1 MRGFRF
7 ALVRAA
13 RSRSRAEL
21 QTVQRRPPS
30 DLAQRFSH
38 SASAPARPSFGI
50 AFDID
55 GVILRGRSPIG
66 GAPRAIRRLYSEEGN
81 ALALLVL
88 CCIPLKQLVVSSG
101 GLRECLA
108 PVFVTAKWTQ
118 MSGHACRLPHSC
130 LLSISSNGSKSLG
143 IVSCVL
149 HHY

>member
-7 ALVRAA
+7 ALVRGA

-21 QTVQRRPPS
+21 QTVQRRRPS
-30 DLAQRFSH
+30 DLVQQRFSH

-81 ALALLVL
+81 AFVLLVL
-88 CCIPLKQLVVSSG
+88 CCIMLKQLVVSSG
-101 GLRECLA
+101 GFRECLA
-108 PVFVTAKWTQ
+108 E
-118 MSGHACRLPHSC
+118 SR
-130 LLSISSNGSKSLG
+130 
-143 IVSCVL
+143 SCVCN
-149 HHY
+149 

>member
-21 QTVQRRPPS
+21 HTVQRHRPS

-66 GAPRAIRRLYSEEGN
+66 GTPRAIRRLYSEEGN

-88 CCIPLKQLVVSSG
+88 CCI
-101 GLRECLA
+101 R
-108 PVFVTAKWTQ
+108 
-118 MSGHACRLPHSC
+118 
-130 LLSISSNGSKSLG
+130 
-143 IVSCVL
+143 
-149 HHY
+149 

>member
-13 RSRSRAEL
+13 RSRSRAEP
-21 QTVQRRPPS
+21 QTAPHRRPS

-38 SASAPARPSFGI
+38 SAAAPARPSFGI

-66 GAPRAIRRLYSEEGN
+66 GAPRAIRRLYSEDGT

-88 CCIPLKQLVVSSG
+88 CRIPLELLVVSSG
-101 GLRECLA
+101 GL
-108 PVFVTAKWTQ
+108 
-118 MSGHACRLPHSC
+118 
-130 LLSISSNGSKSLG
+130 
-143 IVSCVL
+143 
-149 HHY
+149 